1 LDLKADH
8 PVESSLLTSDSP
20 EEVLESMSAALRDRV
35 SEEILRRLREM
46 SWQQF
51 ERTVE
56 RVVTALGYGAS
67 AQEVRAA
74 LSQGAGDQGV
84 DGVIKEDALGLDLI
98 YIQAK
103 KQDAKV
109 GRPAVQ
115 AFIGAMTGHARKGVF
130 FTTSEFTDEAM
141 DYAKRGLNDLRIT
154 LVDGEQLAELMIDKG
169 LGVTETA
176 NYRTWRVDSDFFD
189 EDL

>member
-1 LDLKADH
+1 
-8 PVESSLLTSDSP
+8 
-20 EEVLESMSAALRDRV
+20 
-35 SEEILRRLREM
+35 
-46 SWQQF
+46 
-51 ERTVE
+51 
-56 RVVTALGYGAS
+56 
-67 AQEVRAA
+67 
-74 LSQGAGDQGV
+74 
-84 DGVIKEDALGLDLI
+84 
-98 YIQAK
+98 
-103 KQDAKV
+103 
-109 GRPAVQ
+109 
-115 AFIGAMTGHARKGVF
+115 VF